1 MLPVSA
7 ASSLAARAL
16 QFQPE
21 VERVRSPGL
30 EKAGGTPAAGG
41 DFGSVFERM
50 VNDVETRQA
59 DASEV
64 TRSVLLGHPD
74 PLTRMVCPR
83 PLSRNM
89 ARVAALRPGN
99 SNVSKMSRA
108 VRPRSDR
115 GTAPPCVLIC

>member
-7 ASSLAARAL
+7 ASSLAARSL

-21 VERVRSPGL
+21 VERVRSPAL
-30 EKAGGTPAAGG
+30 EKAGGTPAPGG

-64 TRSVLLGHPD
+64 TRSVLLGENPNLHQSV
-74 PLTRMVCPR
+74 LAMQEASLSFSLMVEVRNKVVESYQELMRMPV
-83 PLSRNM
+83 
-89 ARVAALRPGN
+89 
-99 SNVSKMSRA
+99 
-108 VRPRSDR
+108 
-115 GTAPPCVLIC
+115 